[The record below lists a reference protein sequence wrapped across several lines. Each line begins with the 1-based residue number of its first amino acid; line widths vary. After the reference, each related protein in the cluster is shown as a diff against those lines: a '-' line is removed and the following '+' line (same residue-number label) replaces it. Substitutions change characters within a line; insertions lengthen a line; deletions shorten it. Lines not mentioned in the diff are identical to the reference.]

1 MTDISCL
8 EIRSRTSIF
17 SGGEHSCA
25 AGDPLGAGFAGTG
38 SVDEA
43 TYNALFGEIES
54 LRGRVGE
61 RVDKLRLLEAE
72 LRNSSSVTRVPAPLT
87 KHRRRSLPDWKR

>member
-1 MTDISCL
+1 MQQAT
-8 EIRSRTSIF
+8 
-17 SGGEHSCA
+17 HSVRA
-25 AGDPLGAGFAGTG
+25 LRALG

-72 LRNSSSVTRVPAPLT
+72 LRNSSSVSSGAGSSDEAQEALVARLALMQQLSPIG
-87 KHRRRSLPDWKR
+87 KKR